1 MSLLAL
7 VDLSIAQGAPWTE
20 EETNIIKKKIFEL
33 CKNPSKVRFW
43 YKNMY
48 PDYTYSAQTE
58 PNARKLLRLG
68 FHDCLTYENPVDGA
82 ANGCDG
88 CLNPDG
94 MGINMFDDLGVT
106 KNSQKGPNVDKTN
119 NNGLTFTADI
129 LEEIYTN
136 KDFPNGIESLE
147 VSMKE
152 SGKSRA
158 DLWAFATLV
167 ALQYGI
173 DNNNLACQGEPRD
186 ACGHLEYGKE
196 GCEVPWPSIPK
207 FKTGRTDCVSP
218 DGAEKPWHTSIDN
231 HEVHPRPHGNGPE
244 TVDFYKTNF
253 GLTARE
259 AIALQ
264 EGSHSFAKFNAKV
277 SYFQYEWT
285 RAQGHLFNNQVLKHL
300 AERPQYFSNCQS
312 WKTGKK
318 DGFYLTGD
326 YLGQAPNTTW
336 RILYRRTTENG
347 GPFQWHHIYYRCKA
361 TNYCSTINEDQSR
374 SESKNIPAIFNRAEP
389 AAVDGCCDDLG
400 EGEYCKPIEDC
411 ERWIQNDETAMNCE
425 VGFYL
430 HFDTDEDGKPTGC
443 EGFDEKWLSGKKR
456 SIDPVCGK
464 EEYAP
469 EGEPLYKIVENQAD
483 SNEVMMTDFV
493 PAFEKMIENGYD
505 GGSMTE
511 VPETWWFGVY

>member
-1 MSLLAL
+1 MTFVIL
-7 VDLSIAQGAPWTE
+7 VLFYIQ
-20 EETNIIKKKIFEL
+20 
-33 CKNPSKVRFW
+33 
-43 YKNMY
+43 
-48 PDYTYSAQTE
+48 
-58 PNARKLLRLG
+58 LLRLG

-119 NNGLTFTADI
+119 NNGLTFTADV

-264 EGSHSFAKFNAKV
+264 EGLLLSH
-277 SYFQYEWT
+277 
-285 RAQGHLFNNQVLKHL
+285 L
-300 AERPQYFSNCQS
+300 
-312 WKTGKK
+312 
-318 DGFYLTGD
+318 
-326 YLGQAPNTTW
+326 
-336 RILYRRTTENG
+336 
-347 GPFQWHHIYYRCKA
+347 
-361 TNYCSTINEDQSR
+361 
-374 SESKNIPAIFNRAEP
+374 
-389 AAVDGCCDDLG
+389 
-400 EGEYCKPIEDC
+400 
-411 ERWIQNDETAMNCE
+411 
-425 VGFYL
+425 
-430 HFDTDEDGKPTGC
+430 
-443 EGFDEKWLSGKKR
+443 
-456 SIDPVCGK
+456 
-464 EEYAP
+464 
-469 EGEPLYKIVENQAD
+469 
-483 SNEVMMTDFV
+483 
-493 PAFEKMIENGYD
+493 
-505 GGSMTE
+505 
-511 VPETWWFGVY
+511 

>member
-1 MSLLAL
+1 MTLETWFKNLELFKPDWNVCKTTENKFTFSYILYILNSLDLTLQKESKKRRKSLNFVKIQAKSGFGIRTCILITHTVLKLNPMRERYIILKLFCINLTFVIL
-7 VDLSIAQGAPWTE
+7 VLFYIQ
-20 EETNIIKKKIFEL
+20 
-33 CKNPSKVRFW
+33 
-43 YKNMY
+43 
-48 PDYTYSAQTE
+48 
-58 PNARKLLRLG
+58 LLRLG

-119 NNGLTFTADI
+119 NNGLTFTADV

-264 EGSHSFAKFNAKV
+264 EGLLLSH
-277 SYFQYEWT
+277 
-285 RAQGHLFNNQVLKHL
+285 L
-300 AERPQYFSNCQS
+300 
-312 WKTGKK
+312 
-318 DGFYLTGD
+318 
-326 YLGQAPNTTW
+326 
-336 RILYRRTTENG
+336 
-347 GPFQWHHIYYRCKA
+347 
-361 TNYCSTINEDQSR
+361 
-374 SESKNIPAIFNRAEP
+374 
-389 AAVDGCCDDLG
+389 
-400 EGEYCKPIEDC
+400 
-411 ERWIQNDETAMNCE
+411 
-425 VGFYL
+425 
-430 HFDTDEDGKPTGC
+430 
-443 EGFDEKWLSGKKR
+443 
-456 SIDPVCGK
+456 
-464 EEYAP
+464 
-469 EGEPLYKIVENQAD
+469 
-483 SNEVMMTDFV
+483 
-493 PAFEKMIENGYD
+493 
-505 GGSMTE
+505 
-511 VPETWWFGVY
+511 